1 MADTNNSLV
10 AFSDQV
16 AQLVERAASGVVA
29 VHQSGGFR
37 SSGIHWRSGVIVTAE
52 EVLEH
57 DKDITVTLPGG
68 RQVAATLAGRDPST
82 DVAVLR
88 FEPDG
93 LTPVATADAAS
104 LRAGHVVLAV
114 GNHDGAPL
122 AGSGIAAFVGG
133 AWRSQRGGTIDSLIR
148 LDLMLNPAAEG
159 GALVD
164 VHGKI
169 LGMVVSGPRRRV
181 LAIPGLTIDRA
192 VDAILAKGYVGR
204 GYLGAGLQPVRLG
217 KQGREAQSSAAVRG
231 ILVVNIDP
239 DGPASRAGLL
249 IGDIVTT
256 WKGKS
261 IDRVRDIMRLLGPD
275 SVGSTV
281 DLELLRGGVPT
292 ALKIII
298 GERRVE

>member
-1 MADTNNSLV
+1 MAEPNPLI
-10 AFSDQV
+10 AFSDHL
-16 AQLVERAASGVVA
+16 AQLVERTAGSVVA
-29 VHQSGGFR
+29 VRQPDGRS

-57 DKDITVTLPGG
+57 DKDITLTLPGG
-68 RQVAATLAGRDPST
+68 GKVAATLAGRDPST

-88 FEPDG
+88 CPHDG
-93 LTPVATADAAS
+93 LVPAATADVSS

-114 GNHDGAPL
+114 GSHDGAAL
-122 AGSGIAAFVGG
+122 AGSGIVAYVGS

-148 LDLMLNPAAEG
+148 LDLRLNPAAEG

-181 LAIPGLTIDRA
+181 LAIPGSTIDRA

-204 GYLGAGLQPVRLG
+204 GYLGAGLQPVRSG
-217 KQGREAQSSAAVRG
+217 KQAAAPGSAGSLRG
-231 ILVVNIDP
+231 VLVVNVDP
-239 DGPASRAGLL
+239 DGPAARAGLL
-249 IGDIVTT
+249 IGDIVTG
-256 WKGKS
+256 WNGKP
-261 IDRVRDIMRLLGPD
+261 IDRVREVMRHLGSD

-281 DLELLRGGVPT
+281 DLALLRGGAP
-292 ALKIII
+292 AGLKIVV
-298 GERRVE
+298 GERPIT